1 MLGCYLDPKNDYA
14 FRRIFGDEK
23 REHLLRRFL
32 NSILRL
38 KGSRQIKHLHIADPH
53 QLPDIDGWKEN
64 ILDIRCWDQQER
76 NFLVEMQVWDQKDFQ
91 HRALYAAAK
100 AYIDQL
106 KAGQGYKHLRKVTL
120 LSILGFRFL
129 RTPDYLA
136 NHLILDAQTGE
147 HRLKDVDFTFLELPK
162 FTKSE
167 QELETIE
174 DKWAYFL
181 KNAHKTPLH
190 ALPAML
196 HEPEIEEAFE
206 VLEKIGRNAAQK
218 QLYDAAHMLRMDH
231 ISQIET
237 GYEKG
242 LEKGR
247 RQGQQEGH
255 QKGLQEGHEKGAK
268 DKAIEIAKALKATGV
283 DLATIAA
290 ASGLSQQEI
299 KAL

>member
-174 DKWAYFL
+174 DKWAYF
-181 KNAHKTPLH
+181 
-190 ALPAML
+190 
-196 HEPEIEEAFE
+196 
-206 VLEKIGRNAAQK
+206 
-218 QLYDAAHMLRMDH
+218 
-231 ISQIET
+231 
-237 GYEKG
+237 
-242 LEKGR
+242 
-247 RQGQQEGH
+247 
-255 QKGLQEGHEKGAK
+255 
-268 DKAIEIAKALKATGV
+268 
-283 DLATIAA
+283 
-290 ASGLSQQEI
+290 
-299 KAL
+299 